1 MVVLTY
7 KITDTNNPQWSA
19 LKNFNSLQDAQT
31 FTNNLGS
38 TFSVELASNQEQ
50 IPKPTPQ
57 QKLQNDIQFGSQLI
71 EMFLLDNRL
80 INPIVTPSESI
91 QLLTQFETT
100 EKLARLGDITSVK
113 TLLENMTTDPRLFT
127 DERKNK
133 YLLMI
138 NNYINS

>member
-1 MVVLTY
+1 MQTY
-7 KITDTNNPQWSA
+7 KITDTNNPNWA
-19 LKNFNSLQDAQT
+19 AYKNFNTLQDAQV
-31 FTNNLGS
+31 FTNNLGL
-38 TFSVELASNQEQ
+38 TFSVELASPEYQ
-50 IPKPTPQ
+50 IPELTSE
-57 QKLQNDIQFGSQLI
+57 QKLQNDIKFGNQLI

-80 INPIVTPSESI
+80 ITPIVTPSESI

-100 EKLARLGDITSVK
+100 EKLARLGDIISVK

-133 YLLMI
+133 YLLII